1 MRGLAV
7 ATLTGALL
15 AGCAVGPNHRRPI
28 IPVPEA
34 HRGALEHAEAE
45 SLADLKWWE
54 VFGDPALQRLVDDAL
69 RQNLDLEA
77 AVARVEQARNFVTV
91 ARSDVFPQIG
101 YAGEA
106 SRQRAGGVTFNSF
119 TGLFNLAWE
128 LDVWGR
134 IRRATEAAR
143 ADYLGS
149 IDAQRGVMLSLVSAV
164 AQAYFELLELD
175 AELEIA
181 KRTTEAFDDTLHL
194 FTRRFEGGVGSRLEV
209 MRAEAARADSAAAI
223 PEIERLIVLKENQIA
238 VLLGRTPGPIT
249 RGAALD
255 AQTMPPVTPPG
266 LPSQLLERRPDVLQ
280 AEQAVVAAN
289 ATVGVTVANFF
300 PRIGLT
306 SFYGEQSDEIENLVK
321 GGGSIWAIAG
331 QATGPI
337 FQGGRLLGG
346 YRAARAAWEEA
357 IALYERTAL
366 DAFREVSDTLTTQV
380 QLVDVREERERQVDS
395 LTRAVDLA
403 QVRYDSGL
411 AYYFE
416 VIDAQQELFPA
427 ELLLA
432 RTRRDQL
439 IATVVLYR
447 ALGGGWSLPTDV
459 WTTPEAG
466 AEPAAPATLPAP

>member
-1 MRGLAV
+1 MRAFAV
-7 ATLTGALL
+7 TCAFSVLL
-15 AGCAVGPNHRRPI
+15 AGCAVGPNYRRPVTT
-28 IPVPEA
+28 VPET
-34 HRGALEHAEAE
+34 HRGQLGPAEAA
-45 SLADLKWWE
+45 SLADRPWWE
-54 VFGDPALQRLVDDAL
+54 VFGDPVLQGLIDEALQS
-69 RQNLDLEA
+69 NLDLEA
-77 AVARVEQARNFVTV
+77 AASRVELARNLVTV
-91 ARSDVFPQIG
+91 ARSDVFPQVG

-106 SRQRAGGVTFNSF
+106 ARLREEGTTFNSF
-119 TGLFNLAWE
+119 LGVFNLAWE

-143 ADYLGS
+143 ADYLGTEE
-149 IDAQRGVMLSLVSAV
+149 ARRGVMLSLVSAV
-164 AQAYFELLELD
+164 AQAYFELLDLD

-181 KRTTEAFDDTLHL
+181 RRTTAAFDDTVRL
-194 FTRRFEGGVGSRLEV
+194 FGRRFEGGVGSRLEV
-209 MRAEAARADSAAAI
+209 MRAQAARADSAAAI

-238 VLLGRTPGPIT
+238 VLLGRPPAPIP
-249 RGAALD
+249 RGAELGS
-255 AQTMPPVTPPG
+255 QTMPPVTPAG
-266 LPSQLLERRPDVLQ
+266 LPSALLERRPDVRQ
-280 AEQAVVAAN
+280 AEEAVVAAN

-331 QATGPI
+331 QAAGPI

-366 DAFREVSDTLTTQV
+366 EAFREVSDTLTTQR
-380 QLVDVREERERQVDS
+380 QLALVRTERERQVDALS
-395 LTRAVDLA
+395 RAVDLA

-416 VIDAQQELFPA
+416 VIDAQQQLFPA

-447 ALGGGWSLPTDV
+447 ALGGGWDLATDD
-459 WTTPEAG
+459 WTRAPAP
-466 AEPAAPATLPAP
+466 PAANAGGVP

>member
-1 MRGLAV
+1 MRALAITC
-7 ATLTGALL
+7 AISAML
-15 AGCAVGPNHRRPI
+15 AGCAVGPNYRRPVTT
-28 IPVPEA
+28 VPET
-34 HRGALEHAEAE
+34 HRGQLEPTEAA
-45 SLADLKWWE
+45 SLADQPWWA
-54 VFGDPALQRLVDDAL
+54 VFGDPVLQGLIDEAL
-69 RQNLDLEA
+69 RSNLDLQA
-77 AVARVEQARNFVTV
+77 AVARVELARNLVTV
-91 ARSDVFPQIG
+91 ARSDVFPQVG

-106 SRQRAGGVTFNSF
+106 ARLREEGATFNSF
-119 TGLFNLAWE
+119 LGVFNLAWE

-143 ADYLGS
+143 ADYLGTE
-149 IDAQRGVMLSLVSAV
+149 DARRGVMLSLVSAV
-164 AQAYFELLELD
+164 AQAYFELLDLD

-181 KRTTEAFDDTLHL
+181 RRTTAAFDDTVRI
-194 FTRRFEGGVGSRLEV
+194 FDRRFEGGVGSRLEV
-209 MRAEAARADSAAAI
+209 MRAQAARADSAAAI

-238 VLLGRTPGPIT
+238 VLLGRPPASIA
-249 RGAALD
+249 RGAELGG
-255 AQTMPPVTPPG
+255 QTLPPVTPPG
-266 LPSQLLERRPDVLQ
+266 LPSALLERRPDVRQ

-331 QATGPI
+331 QAAGPI

-366 DAFREVSDTLTTQV
+366 EAFREVSDTLTTQR
-380 QLVDVREERERQVDS
+380 QLATVREERERQVDS
-395 LTRAVDLA
+395 LARAVDLA

-416 VIDAQQELFPA
+416 VIDAQQQLFPA

-439 IATVVLYR
+439 VATVVLYR
-447 ALGGGWSLPTDV
+447 ALGGGWDLPTDA
-459 WTTPEAG
+459 WTRPPATPEPNG
-466 AEPAAPATLPAP
+466 